1 MLVKVLA
8 TGIVLLLPVL
18 FSLTKS
24 ASYADQRLE
33 DFHDAFLFT
42 EECNGKTSE
51 ES

>member
-8 TGIVLLLPVL
+8 IGSVLLLPVF

-33 DFHDAFLFT
+33 DFHNAFFFR